1 MDSLQIIY
9 EAIAAEGFSAGV
21 LEFIDNYIKAVTNG
35 RENFPQY
42 TLSEHS
48 GVCKAG
54 APLIGATVVAGYARR
69 SLEAGENVAGS
80 QRSVPSNWKI
90 DEAQEKA
97 IEIWAKAARLWVEDS
112 DIIILRN
119 VGPMIAQGAEAK
131 VYYRSGDPSVV
142 KERAS
147 IYSTTQK
154 ALEAIALH
162 NYLFPE
168 TAMLVTGFTRDNDGL
183 MRFILT
189 QPYVSCKRLATVDEI
204 RDMVQS
210 KGFRENNF
218 GQPGVNYISER
229 IALEDM
235 HPANVFID
243 EVTGK
248 PICIDCIVK
257 FVTRYNLEEI

>member
-131 VYYRSGDPSVV
+131 VYYRSGDPF
-142 KERAS
+142 ELFLLNHMFRA
-147 IYSTTQK
+147 
-154 ALEAIALH
+154 
-162 NYLFPE
+162 
-168 TAMLVTGFTRDNDGL
+168 
-183 MRFILT
+183 
-189 QPYVSCKRLATVDEI
+189 
-204 RDMVQS
+204 
-210 KGFRENNF
+210 KG
-218 GQPGVNYISER
+218 
-229 IALEDM
+229 
-235 HPANVFID
+235 
-243 EVTGK
+243 
-248 PICIDCIVK
+248 
-257 FVTRYNLEEI
+257 